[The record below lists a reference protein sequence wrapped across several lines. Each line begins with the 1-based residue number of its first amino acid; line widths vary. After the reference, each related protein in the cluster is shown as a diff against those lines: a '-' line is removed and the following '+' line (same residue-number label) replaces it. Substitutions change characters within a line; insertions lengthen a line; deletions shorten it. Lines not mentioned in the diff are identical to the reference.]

1 MKLKFLILAF
11 AAAGTL
17 SFATV
22 FEEHNLPAEV
32 FCRNGTSGFGQQ
44 NLERKSA
51 EKLRLFPD
59 TPFCRETVAPW
70 KKSEAPSFS
79 AENVYHIEKDENSPS
94 VQEISQILRSI
105 SRLKGIEYYSNSRQ
119 KWRVL
124 YCSAFMVRSE
134 KDRTPVSDFTE
145 GSADGKSFFC
155 QLEDS
160 SFGKCVYRLDYEQ
173 SESEV
178 LLRLTNVSPVTYK
191 FFTAIRPENLEINIV
206 VSDRGDFYSVYM
218 LLRAQY
224 SAPSSLQKRISASLN
239 SRIEAIYGWFL
250 QEMKGRNLL
259 EECKIKTA
267 EIARPLS

>member
-1 MKLKFLILAF
+1 MKLRFLILAF
-11 AAAGTL
+11 AAAA
-17 SFATV
+17 SFAFGAV
-22 FEEHNLPAEV
+22 SEMPGLPADV
-32 FCRNGTSGFGQQ
+32 FFKNGTSGFGQQ
-44 NLERKSA
+44 NLEKKSA

-59 TPFCRETVAPW
+59 TPFFRKTVAPW
-70 KKSEAPSFS
+70 EKSGEPSFS

-105 SRLKGIEYYSNSRQ
+105 SRLKGIEYYSNSR
-119 KWRVL
+119 KRWRTL
-124 YCSAFMVRSE
+124 YRSAFMVRSE

-173 SESEV
+173 SEREV

-191 FFTAIRPENLEINIV
+191 FFTAIRPENMEINIV

-250 QEMKGRNLL
+250 QEMKGRNLI
-259 EECKIKTA
+259 EGK
-267 EIARPLS
+267 S